1 MLQLWDLDNIKSGS
15 WISVPINFNPT
26 KISDFVEQLQNG
38 KEKVVQEF
46 ERTYNVSVVIPNT
59 ISKENTQE
67 VNDNNLKYVF
77 CWQCFGNDLKPE

>member
-1 MLQLWDLDNIKSGS
+1 MLQLWDLDIIKSGS